1 MEDPYLQ
8 LRQTFAQA
16 GFYMPT
22 TEKMGSWQRLIVCS
36 KGPPDDSGFNGRS
49 FWVAEVSGAWFVGTW
64 GPFFYR
70 IRDPGALVSLTRDFF
85 ADRSPMSDFSAE
97 VKHRYGLTPLDEAE
111 TDQIL
116 PDERPEN

>member
-1 MEDPYLQ
+1 MEDPYHQ

-49 FWVAEVSGAWFVGTW
+49 FWVAEVAGEWFAGTW
-64 GPFFYR
+64 GSYFYR
-70 IRDPGALVSLTRDFF
+70 VCDPGLLV
-85 ADRSPMSDFSAE
+85 P
-97 VKHRYGLTPLDEAE
+97 
-111 TDQIL
+111 
-116 PDERPEN
+116 